1 MTQVAPC
8 RSRTAGLLVVFLSAC
23 MQTAGGPPGRGPGA
37 ALMAPRAT
45 AVIADSVPEVAGF
58 SSAVKVGL
66 TVYLSGQ
73 VALDSAARIVG
84 PGDLRQQARQSL
96 DNLVR
101 LVRAARGLP
110 GDVVKLTVYVVEL
123 GPESAQLIRDASAEV
138 FGEQPA
144 PAITIVGIESLP
156 LSGLLVAVDGV
167 AVLRGEFADRERV
180 GSR

>member
-1 MTQVAPC
+1 MILALLRLPLAT
-8 RSRTAGLLVVFLSAC
+8 TAALLLSAC
-23 MQTAGGPPGRGPGA
+23 MQTTAGSSARGPGA
-37 ALMAPRAT
+37 APLLPRAT
-45 AVIADSVPEVAGF
+45 AVTSDSVPEVAGF

-66 TVYLSGQ
+66 TLYLSGQ

-84 PGDLRQQARQSL
+84 PGDLRLQARQSL

-110 GDVVKLTVYVVEL
+110 GDVVKLTVYVAGL
-123 GPESAQLIRDASAEV
+123 GPESAQAIRDVSAEV
-138 FGEQPA
+138 FVEQPA
-144 PAITIVGIESLP
+144 PAITIVGVESLP
-156 LSGLLVAVDGV
+156 VPGLLVAVDGI

>member
-1 MTQVAPC
+1 MTLAA
-8 RSRTAGLLVVFLSAC
+8 SRLPLACLLATLLSAC

-37 ALMAPRAT
+37 LPMAPRAT
-45 AVIADSVPEVAGF
+45 AITSDSVPEVAGF

-66 TVYLSGQ
+66 SLYLSGQ
-73 VALDSAARIVG
+73 VALDSAAHIVG
-84 PGDLRQQARQSL
+84 PGDLRLQARQSL

-110 GDVVKLTVYVVEL
+110 GDVVKLTVYVAGL
-123 GPESAQLIRDASAEV
+123 GPESAETIRDVSAEV
-138 FGEQPA
+138 FMEQPA
-144 PAITIVGIESLP
+144 PAITIVGVESLP
-156 LSGLLVAVDGV
+156 VPGLLVAIDGV

>member
-1 MTQVAPC
+1 
-8 RSRTAGLLVVFLSAC
+8 
-23 MQTAGGPPGRGPGA
+23 
-37 ALMAPRAT
+37 
-45 AVIADSVPEVAGF
+45 VPEVAGF

-66 TVYLSGQ
+66 TLYLSGQ

-84 PGDLRQQARQSL
+84 PGDLRLQARQSL

-110 GDVVKLTVYVVEL
+110 GDVVKLTVYVAGL
-123 GPESAQLIRDASAEV
+123 GPESAQAIRDVSADV
-138 FGEQPA
+138 FVEQPA
-144 PAITIVGIESLP
+144 PAITIVGVESLP
-156 LSGLLVAVDGV
+156 VPGLLVAVDGI